1 MLEGKI
7 HQQTS
12 EKITSFAIYSHFLL
26 IFVSHLLAY
35 SKTVKINFNQ
45 QANSTLPPKREEFL
59 HSLEHLYREHYNL
72 LYNYGLKMINNSDLV
87 QDFIQDIFYKLCHR
101 QSLADIGNVQVY
113 LLRALRNT
121 IYNYYTSLKES
132 LNIDDMA
139 FLVPEDDAAFSR
151 LFGNDGN
158 EEHRYRS
165 MLQAIKRLPN
175 QQKHVLYLYY
185 IKGLSHKE
193 ISEILGI
200 NPQSSMNTLS
210 RAVNRLRKEMTENQ
224 FIFLLALCFLGKY

>member
-1 MLEGKI
+1 MN
-7 HQQTS
+7 
-12 EKITSFAIYSHFLL
+12 
-26 IFVSHLLAY
+26 
-35 SKTVKINFNQ
+35 INFSQ

-59 HSLEHLYREHYNL
+59 HSLEYLYKENYNL

-87 QDFIQDIFYKLCHR
+87 QDFIQDIFYKLCQR
-101 QSLADIGNVQVY
+101 QSLIDIGNTQVY

-151 LFGNDGN
+151 IFGNDDKK
-158 EEHRYRS
+158 EHRYRS
-165 MLQAIKRLPN
+165 MLQAIKQLPD
-175 QQKHVLYLYY
+175 QQKHVLNLYY

-224 FIFLLALCFLGKY
+224 FIFLLALCFLDKY

>member
-1 MLEGKI
+1 
-7 HQQTS
+7 
-12 EKITSFAIYSHFLL
+12 
-26 IFVSHLLAY
+26 
-35 SKTVKINFNQ
+35 
-45 QANSTLPPKREEFL
+45 
-59 HSLEHLYREHYNL
+59 
-72 LYNYGLKMINNSDLV
+72 MINNSDLV
-87 QDFIQDIFYKLCHR
+87 QDFIQDIFYKLCQR
-101 QSLADIGNVQVY
+101 QSLIDIGNTQVY

-151 LFGNDGN
+151 IFGNDDKK
-158 EEHRYRS
+158 EHRYRS
-165 MLQAIKRLPN
+165 MLQAIKQLPD

-224 FIFLLALCFLGKY
+224 FIFLLALCFLDKY